1 MVAQRR
7 AGERTGSGSARRLI
21 LFAKA
26 RGDQRA
32 QRIHRRRRFLAC
44 GRNSDGNAGR
54 RGQHHQ
60 AHDRGAADA
69 FVTAGHDDGGV
80 ELFGGLHEFGR
91 GAGVQALLVDDFD
104 LTHDGG
110 GAILGQSAV
119 RLSGAVHLPVSTRLA
134 IVQYLRPASW
144 AAATACSS
152 GQVSRTLASLISIGR
167 LMPASTSTLGWLIT
181 EIARLEGV
189 PPNMSVR
196 MATPLPLSTRLTA
209 SRMFLRHCS
218 MSSSGPM
225 VTASIWRCGPTTC
238 SSAER
243 NSMASRPWVTNTRPI
258 IPNSSRALRCTARM
272 GAHSGPSDGPLQGL
286 WSTYRR
292 SGALREGWAKW
303 WAQCTVFSEGRSYA

>member
-1 MVAQRR
+1 MVSQRR
-7 AGERTGSGSARRLI
+7 AGERTGSVSARRLI

-54 RGQHHQ
+54 RGQHRQ

-91 GAGVQALLVDDFD
+91 GTGVQALLVDDLD
-104 LTHDGG
+104 LAHHRGG
-110 GAILGQSAV
+110 VILGGIAV

-134 IVQYLRPASW
+134 MVQYLRPASW
-144 AAATACSS
+144 AAVTACSS

-167 LMPASTSTLGWLIT
+167 LIPASTSTLGWLIT
-181 EIARLEGV
+181 EMARLEGV

-196 MATPLPLSTRLTA
+196 MATPSPLSTRLTA
-209 SRMFLRHCS
+209 STIFLLS
-218 MSSSGPM
+218 
-225 VTASIWRCGPTTC
+225 
-238 SSAER
+238 
-243 NSMASRPWVTNTRPI
+243 
-258 IPNSSRALRCTARM
+258 
-272 GAHSGPSDGPLQGL
+272 
-286 WSTYRR
+286 
-292 SGALREGWAKW
+292 
-303 WAQCTVFSEGRSYA
+303 